1 MDQKELD
8 CRNINL
14 YSLLNETDALISD
27 YSSVTFDYL
36 NTGKPIGYIIDDMNE
51 YKLGFAFDN
60 ITDYMPGELIR
71 SYKELEGFISSLNE
85 NTDKY
90 SNDRKKVLDAVNDFQ
105 NGNNAK
111 HIAEMFIEK

>member
-1 MDQKELD
+1 
-8 CRNINL
+8 
-14 YSLLNETDALISD
+14 
-27 YSSVTFDYL
+27 
-36 NTGKPIGYIIDDMNE
+36 
-51 YKLGFAFDN
+51 
-60 ITDYMPGELIR
+60 MPGELIR